1 LRAAEAQR
9 EAERAAEL
17 EASSWSAELAA
28 HRVRYAE
35 AARSLSAGPT
45 PSTPAGADPGA
56 RRREAAR
63 DDEVAWPSE
72 LPGAPARGV
81 LDWGPLFAAAA
92 GEADGPLLDQAARRA
107 LVAACDDA
115 ARVLAELDAEERAR
129 RERERE
135 AERLRGLG
143 DRAREAA
150 AQAAREAT
158 AARDLREER
167 GRDAE
172 RASRELSDREG
183 RLEALA
189 EELAPALAPWPRWR
203 ERLRED
209 GEALAVEVRRD
220 VAAWRARDEACAAA
234 GQALALLA
242 PSLEAARS
250 EDAGAARLEREAAN
264 DVESARASVAEQA
277 RLRAS
282 LLGGAS
288 ADEHERSLRA
298 ARDGTRER
306 MQRAL
311 EASSA
316 AQRAE
321 AEKAARAA
329 QASEAY
335 EEAEREA
342 ALAEAKLTEALAEL
356 GLDEEGARARLGRDR
371 EEIERWRAELASLDE
386 ARGRQTAVLAERARK
401 RETHETLEPPPLDAA
416 QAREAVIAADKAGA
430 ATRDLLMAERA
441 RLMRDDEQRKEASA
455 LAEEIEAQSARVAVW
470 ESLSDLV
477 GSANGSRLR
486 VFAQSL
492 TLEILL
498 EHANLH
504 LRELA
509 PRYALARVPG
519 EDLTLMVIDHE
530 MGDEVR
536 AVSSLSGG
544 ESFLVALGMALGL
557 ASLSSQRARID
568 SLFIDEGFG
577 ALDPSSLDLVLST
590 LDRLQASGRQ
600 VGLISHVPTIAERFD
615 TRVAVVAA
623 GPARSR
629 VELVE
634 GFA

>member
-1 LRAAEAQR
+1 
-9 EAERAAEL
+9 
-17 EASSWSAELAA
+17 
-28 HRVRYAE
+28 
-35 AARSLSAGPT
+35 
-45 PSTPAGADPGA
+45 
-56 RRREAAR
+56 
-63 DDEVAWPSE
+63 
-72 LPGAPARGV
+72 
-81 LDWGPLFAAAA
+81 
-92 GEADGPLLDQAARRA
+92 
-107 LVAACDDA
+107 
-115 ARVLAELDAEERAR
+115 
-129 RERERE
+129 
-135 AERLRGLG
+135 
-143 DRAREAA
+143 
-150 AQAAREAT
+150 
-158 AARDLREER
+158 
-167 GRDAE
+167 
-172 RASRELSDREG
+172 
-183 RLEALA
+183 
-189 EELAPALAPWPRWR
+189 
-203 ERLRED
+203 
-209 GEALAVEVRRD
+209 
-220 VAAWRARDEACAAA
+220 
-234 GQALALLA
+234 
-242 PSLEAARS
+242 
-250 EDAGAARLEREAAN
+250 
-264 DVESARASVAEQA
+264 
-277 RLRAS
+277 
-282 LLGGAS
+282 
-288 ADEHERSLRA
+288 
-298 ARDGTRER
+298 
-306 MQRAL
+306 M
-311 EASSA
+311 
-316 AQRAE
+316 
-321 AEKAARAA
+321 
-329 QASEAY
+329 
-335 EEAEREA
+335 
-342 ALAEAKLTEALAEL
+342 
-356 GLDEEGARARLGRDR
+356 
-371 EEIERWRAELASLDE
+371 
-386 ARGRQTAVLAERARK
+386 LAERARK

-615 TRVAVVAA
+615 TRVSVVAA

>member
-1 LRAAEAQR
+1 MDELGARASALERKLADLLRTAEAQR

-35 AARSLSAGPT
+35 AARSLSAGSDAPSRAR
-45 PSTPAGADPGA
+45 PSTPAGAEAGA
-56 RRREAAR
+56 RRREVAR

-92 GEADGPLLDQAARRA
+92 GEADGPLLDQTARRA

-135 AERLRGLG
+135 AERLRGLC

-150 AQAAREAT
+150 AQAAREST
-158 AARDLREER
+158 TARDLREER

-172 RASRELSDREG
+172 RAGRELSDREG

-189 EELAPALAPWPRWR
+189 EELAPALTPWPRWR

-209 GEALAVEVRRD
+209 GEALAAEVRRD

-234 GQALALLA
+234 GRALALLA

-371 EEIERWRAELASLDE
+371 D
-386 ARGRQTAVLAERARK
+386 
-401 RETHETLEPPPLDAA
+401 
-416 QAREAVIAADKAGA
+416 
-430 ATRDLLMAERA
+430 
-441 RLMRDDEQRKEASA
+441 
-455 LAEEIEAQSARVAVW
+455 
-470 ESLSDLV
+470 
-477 GSANGSRLR
+477 
-486 VFAQSL
+486 
-492 TLEILL
+492 
-498 EHANLH
+498 
-504 LRELA
+504 
-509 PRYALARVPG
+509 
-519 EDLTLMVIDHE
+519 
-530 MGDEVR
+530 
-536 AVSSLSGG
+536 
-544 ESFLVALGMALGL
+544 
-557 ASLSSQRARID
+557 
-568 SLFIDEGFG
+568 
-577 ALDPSSLDLVLST
+577 
-590 LDRLQASGRQ
+590 
-600 VGLISHVPTIAERFD
+600 
-615 TRVAVVAA
+615 
-623 GPARSR
+623 
-629 VELVE
+629 
-634 GFA
+634 